1 MSKSAVILFA
11 YGFEEVEALT
21 VYDGLVRAGVKV
33 VASMWFPLMVLRL
46 SAMIWLRITKMFQ
59 T

>member
-21 VYDGLVRAGVKV
+21 VYDGLVRAGLKV
-33 VASMWFPLMVLRL
+33 VKLALG
-46 SAMIWLRITKMFQ
+46 
-59 T
+59 